1 MTLNHLSNPLADRTG
16 GGTKVNFASA
26 EEILPATVEKRSQS
40 RSVKDVIL
48 ALMKI
53 EFTSQVF
60 KEGRMFVAHSPE
72 LDVSSCA
79 TTERKALANLQEA
92 VRLFLE
98 EAERKGSLK
107 QILKEAGFSRRQ
119 QTLVG
124 PKLIHTKR
132 ITMPLTL
139 AHAQA

>member
-1 MTLNHLSNPLADRTG
+1 MLNHLITFPCDRTG

-26 EEILPATVEKRSQS
+26 EEILPAAVERRSQS
-40 RSVKDVIL
+40 RSAKDVIL
-48 ALMKI
+48 ARMKI

-79 TTERKALANLQEA
+79 TTERKALANLQDA

-119 QTLVG
+119 ETLIG

>member
-1 MTLNHLSNPLADRTG
+1 
-16 GGTKVNFASA
+16 
-26 EEILPATVEKRSQS
+26 
-40 RSVKDVIL
+40 
-48 ALMKI
+48 
-53 EFTSQVF
+53 
-60 KEGRMFVAHSPE
+60 MFVAHTPE

-79 TTERKALANLQEA
+79 TTEAKALENLQEA

-98 EAERKGSLK
+98 EAEKAGSLV

-124 PKLIHTKR
+124 PRLIQTKR
-132 ITMPLTL
+132 ITMPLPS

>member
-1 MTLNHLSNPLADRTG
+1 
-16 GGTKVNFASA
+16 
-26 EEILPATVEKRSQS
+26 
-40 RSVKDVIL
+40 
-48 ALMKI
+48 MKI

-72 LDVSSCA
+72 LDISSCA
-79 TTERKALANLQEA
+79 TTERKALENLQEA

-119 QTLVG
+119 QTLIG

>member
-1 MTLNHLSNPLADRTG
+1 MN
-16 GGTKVNFASA
+16 
-26 EEILPATVEKRSQS
+26 
-40 RSVKDVIL
+40 
-48 ALMKI
+48 I

-79 TTERKALANLQEA
+79 TTADKALANLQEA

-107 QILKEAGFSRRQ
+107 QILKEAGFSQRQ
-119 QTLVG
+119 HTLVG

-139 AHAQA
+139 SHAQA